1 MMAMLLIKMLVVAA
15 TDDGDYYKYNHA
27 VKTHSYCNQDGIE
40 STYNICLVCGKV
52 LMFLVWLEQSH
63 FPGMTID
70 RGESNYGRKKLT
82 HLVVFV
88 LLPIWGELG
97 MGAAVV
103 VYLSD
108 VVYTVHQVPVRQILF
123 ELR

>member
-1 MMAMLLIKMLVVAA
+1 
-15 TDDGDYYKYNHA
+15 
-27 VKTHSYCNQDGIE
+27 
-40 STYNICLVCGKV
+40 
-52 LMFLVWLEQSH
+52 MFLVCLEQSH
-63 FPGMTID
+63 FPGMKID
-70 RGESNYGRKKLT
+70 RGESNCGRKKLT

-97 MGAAVV
+97 VGAAVV

>member
-1 MMAMLLIKMLVVAA
+1 MNSHI
-15 TDDGDYYKYNHA
+15 
-27 VKTHSYCNQDGIE
+27 
-40 STYNICLVCGKV
+40 
-52 LMFLVWLEQSH
+52 FL
-63 FPGMTID
+63 GMKID

-108 VVYTVHQVPVRQILF
+108 VVYTVHQVPEKRKILF